1 MIRTLAIF
9 TALLLTASIY
19 AQDIFG
25 NSSAAYMVMPAETI
39 SGGIA
44 SRQAISLSGK
54 WIVFQRKS
62 ISKPEDIQAGKEN
75 GVIEWFAYERRTKLS
90 RKLNVPAGTTDVSVL
105 GDDQNAAYALGDSNS
120 SSIGF
125 VSLLTGQSK
134 PVNLGGAQISYDGQ
148 FAFAPFLMAV
158 EKNND
163 AKVIYPNGKVEVFIP
178 PSGVKVYAPLK
189 ADQYTISFYCKNS
202 NNQTGLLTVNKGS
215 GKTTYA
221 NLTREEH
228 MELLGR
234 DPESAPFIVYEQ
246 KDAAYIGVRTKP
258 GADRLKNPLIPEQ
271 ARLAAGDTRV
281 ELSQTQDFVIYKD
294 AGALLLREIKPM
306 DVKLAQT
313 LTEED
318 LKKELLNRGKQIG
331 TAFAIF
337 AGDNDGMMPGLEGWE
352 AKLKP
357 YIKNNA
363 VMRDFNYTFRGG
375 NGNVNNANTVEMG
388 FIPGPGGRVVVYMD
402 SSAKWIPNP

>member
-1 MIRTLAIF
+1 MIRTLVSF
-9 TALLLTASIY
+9 TALLLSISIY

-44 SRQAISLSGK
+44 SKQSISLSGK

-62 ISKPEDIQAGKEN
+62 ISKPEDIQTGKEN
-75 GVIEWFAYERRTKLS
+75 GIVEWFAYERRTKLS
-90 RKLNVPAGTTDVSVL
+90 RKLNVPAGTSYVSII
-105 GDDQNAAYALGDSNS
+105 GDDQNAVYALDASNS
-120 SSIGF
+120 SVGF
-125 VSLLTGQSK
+125 VSLFTGQSK
-134 PVNLGGAQISYDGQ
+134 PVNLGGARISYDGQ

-163 AKVIYPNGKVEVFIP
+163 AKIIYPNGKVEVFIP

-202 NNQTGLLTVNKGS
+202 NQQTGLLTVNKGN
-215 GKTTYA
+215 GKITYA

-228 MELLGR
+228 TELLGQ
-234 DPESAPFIVYEQ
+234 DPEASQFAIREL
-246 KDAAYIGVRTKP
+246 KDASYIWIRQSTDKDRTSS
-258 GADRLKNPLIPEQ
+258 LIPP
-271 ARLAAGDTRV
+271 LAKLAEGDTRV
-281 ELSQTQDFVIYKD
+281 ELSRTQDFVIYKD

-306 DVKLAQT
+306 DVKLAIK
-313 LTEED
+313 LGEEN
-318 LKKELLNRGKQIG
+318 LKKELLNRAKQIG
-331 TAFAIF
+331 TAFIIF
-337 AGDNDGMMPGLEGWE
+337 ASDNDEIMPGLEGWE
-352 AKLKP
+352 PKLKS
-357 YIKNNA
+357 YVKNEEILKG
-363 VMRDFNYTFRGG
+363 FNYTFRGG
-375 NGNVNNANTVEMG
+375 NANVDNANTTEMG